1 MKKTTP
7 SQRTRLLAHPV
18 LSRLIG
24 LSWLLLVASLAWI
37 HLLTAVLLALG
48 LPRILAAFLGP
59 NSTAIATS
67 TSTPPLRWGLA
78 LRLIGVVLWDIVRSN
93 YAVAKLLLRRA
104 PPSQPAWLRVP
115 LRSAHP
121 RVNALFAAIITTT
134 PGTVSCVIDVT
145 NQCIWVHALHCE
157 DAPTMVAEM
166 QARYETSLLA
176 IFSIPTES
184 KP

>member
-7 SQRTRLLAHPV
+7 PQRTRLLAHPV
-18 LSRLIG
+18 LSLLIG

-48 LPRILAAFLGP
+48 LPRVLAAFLGP
-59 NSTAIATS
+59 VSTPT
-67 TSTPPLRWGLA
+67 TTPPPPLRWGLA

-93 YAVAKLLLRRA
+93 YAVVRLLLGRVLPRQ
-104 PPSQPAWLRVP
+104 SAWLRVP

-145 NQCIWVHALHCE
+145 NRCIWVHALHCE
-157 DAPTMVAEM
+157 DAPAMVAEM
-166 QARYETSLLA
+166 QARYETPLLA

-184 KP
+184 RP